1 MLKVN
6 KNFMYLGVALLLGV
20 IAAIAAVSY
29 IRSEVE
35 ARAVPVEQPMT
46 AVAVPV
52 TDLAVGTVIDSEQ
65 MLAVREIPADM
76 VPAEAVTPD
85 NYASLMGRMLRAPVR
100 AGAPF
105 SSAVL
110 VPVYDR
116 FSSVIQAG
124 SVGYTLTVD
133 QTNSISGMVTPGDHI
148 DILLTIDQGDNGT
161 RVMPLLEDILVLAT
175 GTRIGDSPI
184 MENEAGYSTV
194 TLELEPLQAERLA
207 VADKAGDLQV
217 ILRQRHDRGD
227 FQLGGL
233 TERDLLRTGGGR
245 AAGVEFIIGGN

>member
-35 ARAVPVEQPMT
+35 ARAVTVDQPMT

-52 TDLAVGTVIDSEQ
+52 TDLAAGTVIDSEQ

-85 NYASLMGRMLRAPVR
+85 NYTSMMGRMLRAPVR

-110 VPVYDR
+110 VPVYDQ

-148 DILLTIDQGDNGT
+148 DILLTVDQGDKGT

-175 GTRIGDSPI
+175 GTRIGDSPL

-194 TLELEPLQAERLA
+194 TLELEPPQAERLA
-207 VADKAGDLQV
+207 VADKAGDLRV
-217 ILRQRHDRGD
+217 ILRQRHDRED
-227 FQLGGL
+227 FQLSGL
-233 TERDLLRTGGGR
+233 TERDLLRTGGGP